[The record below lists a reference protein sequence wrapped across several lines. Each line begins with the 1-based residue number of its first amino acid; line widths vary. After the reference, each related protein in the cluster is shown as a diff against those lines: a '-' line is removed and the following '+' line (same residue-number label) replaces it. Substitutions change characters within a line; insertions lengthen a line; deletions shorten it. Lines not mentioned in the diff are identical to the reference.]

1 MKHAPF
7 SLFRVSAAALWHRKG
22 ASLLLLLL
30 SALGVF
36 SAALLQNL
44 ALRQQ
49 ESMTEMIKNTL
60 IRCVVTDANDML
72 SDNIAMPASY
82 VDRLLGGWHDRG
94 CYLDEA
100 VKNVRAKSAM
110 PLNSPRDVTLCR
122 ILSLA
127 SDSAFDEVSG
137 AQAVFFDGW
146 SEDALAGTERVC
158 LLPEFMLPQARTDGD
173 GSLWLDVS
181 AGEVN
186 TSLRVIGTVS
196 GQTGGTVWCPFY
208 IQLRDGISESFRID
222 RCSFDIRDNARL
234 EENKKII
241 YDTFVSPKLANT
253 SGETKFGV
261 FINDEEFTGSVREF
275 ESNLKTLR
283 LLSPILL
290 VLFAGVG
297 FLAAYLTTRGRKREF
312 AVMRCIGRKQLG
324 ITLQVFL
331 EQLFLALVGAALG
344 VSIALLIEGGYPLS
358 ALTRAGTLLGL
369 FLFGAAAACLVVTR
383 VNVVKLMKRR
393 IKHGTFGSKGRTLR
407 IPHEI
412 AACPCGQR
420 RELRL

>member
-60 IRCVVTDANDML
+60 IRCVVTDANDVL

-146 SEDALAGTERVC
+146 SEDALAGTERVY

-196 GQTGGTVWCPFY
+196 GQTGGTVWCPLY

-331 EQLFLALVGAALG
+331 EHLFLALVGAAPG

-383 VNVVKLMKRR
+383 VNVMKLMK
-393 IKHGTFGSKGRTLR
+393 T
-407 IPHEI
+407 EN
-412 AACPCGQR
+412 
-420 RELRL
+420 

>member
-186 TSLRVIGTVS
+186 TSLRVIGTDS

-261 FINDEEFTGSVREF
+261 FINDEEFTGSVWEF

-383 VNVVKLMKRR
+383 VNVMKLMKRR
-393 IKHGTFGSKGRTLR
+393 IKHGTFGSKGRALR

>member
-196 GQTGGTVWCPFY
+196 GQTGGTVWCPLY

-369 FLFGAAAACLVVTR
+369 ILFGAAAACLVVTR
-383 VNVVKLMKRR
+383 VNVMKLMK
-393 IKHGTFGSKGRTLR
+393 T
-407 IPHEI
+407 ED
-412 AACPCGQR
+412 
-420 RELRL
+420 

>member
-7 SLFRVSAAALWHRKG
+7 SLFRVSAAALWRRKG

-60 IRCVVTDANDML
+60 IRCIVTDANGVL
-72 SDNIAMPASY
+72 SDNLAMPASY

-186 TSLRVIGTVS
+186 TSLRVIGTDS

-297 FLAAYLTTRGRKREF
+297 FLAAYLTTRGLKREF

-383 VNVVKLMKRR
+383 VNVMKLMK
-393 IKHGTFGSKGRTLR
+393 T
-407 IPHEI
+407 ED
-412 AACPCGQR
+412 
-420 RELRL
+420 

>member
-7 SLFRVSAAALWHRKG
+7 SLFRVSAAALWRRKG

-60 IRCVVTDANDML
+60 IRCVVTDANGML
-72 SDNIAMPASY
+72 SDSIAMSASY

-158 LLPEFMLPQARTDGD
+158 LLPEFMLPQARTYGD

-181 AGEVN
+181 AAEVN

-196 GQTGGTVWCPFY
+196 RQTGGTVWCPLY
-208 IQLRDGISESFRID
+208 IQLRDGISESLRID

-261 FINDEEFTGSVREF
+261 FINDKEFTGSVREF

-383 VNVVKLMKRR
+383 VNVMKLMK
-393 IKHGTFGSKGRTLR
+393 T
-407 IPHEI
+407 ED
-412 AACPCGQR
+412 
-420 RELRL
+420 

>member
-7 SLFRVSAAALWHRKG
+7 SLFRVSAAALWRRKG

-60 IRCVVTDANDML
+60 IRCIVTDANGVL
-72 SDNIAMPASY
+72 SDNLAMPASY

-100 VKNVRAKSAM
+100 VKNVRAKSAV

-158 LLPEFMLPQARTDGD
+158 LLPEFMLPPARTYGD

-181 AGEVN
+181 AAEVN

-196 GQTGGTVWCPFY
+196 GQTGGTVWCPLY

-297 FLAAYLTTRGRKREF
+297 FLAAYLTTRGLKREF

-369 FLFGAAAACLVVTR
+369 ILFGAAAACLVVTR
-383 VNVVKLMKRR
+383 VNVMKLMK
-393 IKHGTFGSKGRTLR
+393 T
-407 IPHEI
+407 ED
-412 AACPCGQR
+412 
-420 RELRL
+420 

>member
-7 SLFRVSAAALWHRKG
+7 SLFRVSAAALWRRKG

-60 IRCVVTDANDML
+60 IRCIVTDANGVL
-72 SDNIAMPASY
+72 SDNLAMPASY

-146 SEDALAGTERVC
+146 SEDALAGTERVY

-181 AGEVN
+181 AAEVN

-196 GQTGGTVWCPFY
+196 GQTGGTVWCPLY

-312 AVMRCIGRKQLG
+312 AVMRCIGCKQLG

-383 VNVVKLMKRR
+383 VNVMKLMK
-393 IKHGTFGSKGRTLR
+393 T
-407 IPHEI
+407 ED
-412 AACPCGQR
+412 
-420 RELRL
+420 

>member
-7 SLFRVSAAALWHRKG
+7 SLFRVSAAALWRRKG

-60 IRCVVTDANDML
+60 IRCIVTDDNGML
-72 SDNIAMPASY
+72 SDNLAMPASY

-186 TSLRVIGTVS
+186 TSLRVIGTDS

-383 VNVVKLMKRR
+383 VNVMKLMK
-393 IKHGTFGSKGRTLR
+393 T
-407 IPHEI
+407 EN
-412 AACPCGQR
+412 
-420 RELRL
+420 

>member
-7 SLFRVSAAALWHRKG
+7 SLFRVSAAALWRRKG

-49 ESMTEMIKNTL
+49 ESMTEMIQNTL
-60 IRCVVTDANDML
+60 IRCVVTDANGTL
-72 SDNIAMPASY
+72 SDNLAMPASY
-82 VDRLLGGWHDRG
+82 VDRLLGGWHDRE

-146 SEDALAGTERVC
+146 SEDALAGTERVY

-196 GQTGGTVWCPFY
+196 GQTGGTVWCPLY

-261 FINDEEFTGSVREF
+261 FINDEEFTGSVQEF

-297 FLAAYLTTRGRKREF
+297 FLTAYLTTRGRKREF

-383 VNVVKLMKRR
+383 VNVMKLMK
-393 IKHGTFGSKGRTLR
+393 T
-407 IPHEI
+407 ED
-412 AACPCGQR
+412 
-420 RELRL
+420 

>member
-7 SLFRVSAAALWHRKG
+7 SLFRVSAAALWRRKG
-22 ASLLLLLL
+22 ASLLLLRL

-60 IRCVVTDANDML
+60 IRCVVTDANGML
-72 SDNIAMPASY
+72 SDNLAMPASY

-100 VKNVRAKSAM
+100 VKNVRAKSAV
-110 PLNSPRDVTLCR
+110 PLNSLRDVTLCR

-196 GQTGGTVWCPFY
+196 GQTGGTVWCPLY

-297 FLAAYLTTRGRKREF
+297 FLAAYLTTRGLKREF

-369 FLFGAAAACLVVTR
+369 ILFGAAAACLVVTR
-383 VNVVKLMKRR
+383 VNVMKLMK
-393 IKHGTFGSKGRTLR
+393 T
-407 IPHEI
+407 ED
-412 AACPCGQR
+412 
-420 RELRL
+420 

>member
-7 SLFRVSAAALWHRKG
+7 SLFRVSAAALWRRKG

-60 IRCVVTDANDML
+60 IRCVVTDANGML
-72 SDNIAMPASY
+72 SDNLAMLASY
-82 VDRLLGGWHDRG
+82 VDRLLGGWHARG

-186 TSLRVIGTVS
+186 TSLRVIGTDS

-261 FINDEEFTGSVREF
+261 FINDEEFTGSVWEF

-383 VNVVKLMKRR
+383 VNVMKLMKRR
-393 IKHGTFGSKGRTLR
+393 IKHGTFGSKGRALR

>member
-7 SLFRVSAAALWHRKG
+7 SLFRVSAAALWRRKG

-60 IRCVVTDANDML
+60 IRCVVTDDNGML
-72 SDNIAMPASY
+72 SDNLAMPASY

-146 SEDALAGTERVC
+146 SEDALAGTERVY

-196 GQTGGTVWCPFY
+196 GQTGGTVWCPLY

-261 FINDEEFTGSVREF
+261 FINDEKFTGSVWEF

-383 VNVVKLMKRR
+383 VNVMKLMK
-393 IKHGTFGSKGRTLR
+393 T
-407 IPHEI
+407 ED
-412 AACPCGQR
+412 
-420 RELRL
+420 

>member
-82 VDRLLGGWHDRG
+82 VDRLLAGWHDRG

-196 GQTGGTVWCPFY
+196 GQTGGTVWCPLY

-344 VSIALLIEGGYPLS
+344 VSITLLIEGGYPLS

-383 VNVVKLMKRR
+383 VNVMKLMK
-393 IKHGTFGSKGRTLR
+393 T
-407 IPHEI
+407 ED
-412 AACPCGQR
+412 
-420 RELRL
+420 

>member
-7 SLFRVSAAALWHRKG
+7 SLFRVSAAALWRRKG

-60 IRCVVTDANDML
+60 IRCVVTDANGML

-186 TSLRVIGTVS
+186 TSLRVIGTDS
-196 GQTGGTVWCPFY
+196 GQTGDTVWCPFY

-312 AVMRCIGRKQLG
+312 AVMRCIGCKQLG

-383 VNVVKLMKRR
+383 VNVMKLMK
-393 IKHGTFGSKGRTLR
+393 T
-407 IPHEI
+407 ED
-412 AACPCGQR
+412 
-420 RELRL
+420 

>member
-146 SEDALAGTERVC
+146 SEDALAGTERVY

-181 AGEVN
+181 AAEVN

-196 GQTGGTVWCPFY
+196 GQTGGTVWCPLY

-234 EENKKII
+234 EENKKIF
-241 YDTFVSPKLANT
+241 YDTFVSPKLTNT

-261 FINDEEFTGSVREF
+261 FINDEKFTGSVREF

-383 VNVVKLMKRR
+383 VNVMKFM
-393 IKHGTFGSKGRTLR
+393 KT
-407 IPHEI
+407 ED
-412 AACPCGQR
+412 
-420 RELRL
+420 

>member
-7 SLFRVSAAALWHRKG
+7 SLFRVSAAALWRRKG
-22 ASLLLLLL
+22 ASLLLLRL

-49 ESMTEMIKNTL
+49 ESMTGMIKNTL
-60 IRCVVTDANDML
+60 IRCVVTDTNSML
-72 SDNIAMPASY
+72 SDKLAMPASY

-196 GQTGGTVWCPFY
+196 GQTGGTVWCPLY

-234 EENKKII
+234 EENKKIF

-261 FINDEEFTGSVREF
+261 FINDEEFTGSVWEF

-344 VSIALLIEGGYPLS
+344 VSIALLIEDGYPLS

-383 VNVVKLMKRR
+383 VNVMKLMK
-393 IKHGTFGSKGRTLR
+393 T
-407 IPHEI
+407 EN
-412 AACPCGQR
+412 
-420 RELRL
+420 

>member
-7 SLFRVSAAALWHRKG
+7 SLFRVSAAALWRRKG

-60 IRCVVTDANDML
+60 IRCVVTDDNGML
-72 SDNIAMPASY
+72 SDNLAMPASY

-146 SEDALAGTERVC
+146 SEDALAGTECVC
-158 LLPEFMLPQARTDGD
+158 LLPEFMLPQARTYGD

-196 GQTGGTVWCPFY
+196 GQTGGTVWCPLY
-208 IQLRDGISESFRID
+208 IQLRDGIPRASASTAVP
-222 RCSFDIRDNARL
+222 S
-234 EENKKII
+234 
-241 YDTFVSPKLANT
+241 T
-253 SGETKFGV
+253 SVTMPV
-261 FINDEEFTGSVREF
+261 WR
-275 ESNLKTLR
+275 KT
-283 LLSPILL
+283 
-290 VLFAGVG
+290 
-297 FLAAYLTTRGRKREF
+297 RK
-312 AVMRCIGRKQLG
+312 
-324 ITLQVFL
+324 
-331 EQLFLALVGAALG
+331 
-344 VSIALLIEGGYPLS
+344 
-358 ALTRAGTLLGL
+358 
-369 FLFGAAAACLVVTR
+369 
-383 VNVVKLMKRR
+383 
-393 IKHGTFGSKGRTLR
+393 
-407 IPHEI
+407 
-412 AACPCGQR
+412 
-420 RELRL
+420 

>member
-60 IRCVVTDANDML
+60 IRCVVTDANGML
-72 SDNIAMPASY
+72 SDNLAMPASY

-100 VKNVRAKSAM
+100 VKNVRAKSAV

-186 TSLRVIGTVS
+186 TSLRVIGTDS

-261 FINDEEFTGSVREF
+261 FINDEEFTGSVWEF

-383 VNVVKLMKRR
+383 VNVMKLMKRR
-393 IKHGTFGSKGRTLR
+393 IKHGTFGSKGRALR

>member
-1 MKHAPF
+1 
-7 SLFRVSAAALWHRKG
+7 
-22 ASLLLLLL
+22 
-30 SALGVF
+30 
-36 SAALLQNL
+36 
-44 ALRQQ
+44 
-49 ESMTEMIKNTL
+49 
-60 IRCVVTDANDML
+60 
-72 SDNIAMPASY
+72 
-82 VDRLLGGWHDRG
+82 
-94 CYLDEA
+94 
-100 VKNVRAKSAM
+100 
-110 PLNSPRDVTLCR
+110 
-122 ILSLA
+122 
-127 SDSAFDEVSG
+127 
-137 AQAVFFDGW
+137 
-146 SEDALAGTERVC
+146 
-158 LLPEFMLPQARTDGD
+158 MLPQARTDGD

-196 GQTGGTVWCPFY
+196 GQTGGTVWCPLY

-369 FLFGAAAACLVVTR
+369 FLFGAAAACLMVTR
-383 VNVVKLMKRR
+383 VNVMKLMK
-393 IKHGTFGSKGRTLR
+393 T
-407 IPHEI
+407 ED
-412 AACPCGQR
+412 
-420 RELRL
+420 

>member
-7 SLFRVSAAALWHRKG
+7 SLFRVSAAALWRRKG

-60 IRCVVTDANDML
+60 IRCVVTDANGML
-72 SDNIAMPASY
+72 SDNLAMLASY

-186 TSLRVIGTVS
+186 TSLRVIGTDS

-261 FINDEEFTGSVREF
+261 FINDEEFTGSVWEF

-383 VNVVKLMKRR
+383 VNVMKLMKRR
-393 IKHGTFGSKGRTLR
+393 IKHGTFGSKGRALR

>member
-146 SEDALAGTERVC
+146 SEDALAGTERVY

-181 AGEVN
+181 AAEVN

-196 GQTGGTVWCPFY
+196 GQTGGTVWCPLY

-234 EENKKII
+234 EENKKIF

-261 FINDEEFTGSVREF
+261 FINDEEFTGSVWEF

-312 AVMRCIGRKQLG
+312 AVMRCIGCKQLG

-383 VNVVKLMKRR
+383 VNVMKLMK
-393 IKHGTFGSKGRTLR
+393 T
-407 IPHEI
+407 EN
-412 AACPCGQR
+412 
-420 RELRL
+420 

>member
-7 SLFRVSAAALWHRKG
+7 SLFRVSAAALWRRKG

-60 IRCVVTDANDML
+60 IRCVVTDANGML
-72 SDNIAMPASY
+72 SDDIAMPASY

-196 GQTGGTVWCPFY
+196 GQTGGTVWCPLY

-283 LLSPILL
+283 LLSLILL

-331 EQLFLALVGAALG
+331 EQLFLALVGAAIG

-383 VNVVKLMKRR
+383 VNVMKLMK
-393 IKHGTFGSKGRTLR
+393 T
-407 IPHEI
+407 ED
-412 AACPCGQR
+412 
-420 RELRL
+420 

>member
-7 SLFRVSAAALWHRKG
+7 SLFRVSAAALWRRKG

-60 IRCVVTDANDML
+60 IRCIVTDANGVL
-72 SDNIAMPASY
+72 SDNLAMPASY

-186 TSLRVIGTVS
+186 TSLRVIGTDS

-383 VNVVKLMKRR
+383 VNVMKLMK
-393 IKHGTFGSKGRTLR
+393 T
-407 IPHEI
+407 ED
-412 AACPCGQR
+412 
-420 RELRL
+420 

>member
-7 SLFRVSAAALWHRKG
+7 SLFRVSAAALWRRKG

-60 IRCVVTDANDML
+60 IRCVVTDTNSML
-72 SDNIAMPASY
+72 SDKLAMPASY

-196 GQTGGTVWCPFY
+196 GQTGGTVWCPLY

-234 EENKKII
+234 AENKKII

-312 AVMRCIGRKQLG
+312 AVMRCIGCKQLG

-383 VNVVKLMKRR
+383 VNVMKLMK
-393 IKHGTFGSKGRTLR
+393 T
-407 IPHEI
+407 ED
-412 AACPCGQR
+412 
-420 RELRL
+420 

>member
-7 SLFRVSAAALWHRKG
+7 SLFRVSAAALWRRKG

-60 IRCVVTDANDML
+60 IRCIVTDANGVL
-72 SDNIAMPASY
+72 SDNLAMPASY

-196 GQTGGTVWCPFY
+196 GQTGGTVWCPLY

-234 EENKKII
+234 EENKKIF

-312 AVMRCIGRKQLG
+312 AVMRCIGCKQLG

-383 VNVVKLMKRR
+383 VNVMKLMK
-393 IKHGTFGSKGRTLR
+393 T
-407 IPHEI
+407 ED
-412 AACPCGQR
+412 
-420 RELRL
+420 

>member
-7 SLFRVSAAALWHRKG
+7 SLFRVSAAALWRRKG

-60 IRCVVTDANDML
+60 IRCVVTDANGML
-72 SDNIAMPASY
+72 SDSIAMSASY
-82 VDRLLGGWHDRG
+82 VARLLGGWHDRG

-100 VKNVRAKSAM
+100 VKNVRAKSAV

-186 TSLRVIGTVS
+186 TSLRVIGTDS

-261 FINDEEFTGSVREF
+261 FINDEEFTGSVWEF

-383 VNVVKLMKRR
+383 VNVMKLMK
-393 IKHGTFGSKGRTLR
+393 T
-407 IPHEI
+407 ED
-412 AACPCGQR
+412 
-420 RELRL
+420 

>member
-196 GQTGGTVWCPFY
+196 GQTGGTVWCPLY

-234 EENKKII
+234 EENKKIF

-383 VNVVKLMKRR
+383 VNVMKLMK
-393 IKHGTFGSKGRTLR
+393 T
-407 IPHEI
+407 ED
-412 AACPCGQR
+412 
-420 RELRL
+420 

>member
-7 SLFRVSAAALWHRKG
+7 SLFRVSAAALWRRKG

-60 IRCVVTDANDML
+60 IRCVVTDDNGML
-72 SDNIAMPASY
+72 SDNLAMPASY

-173 GSLWLDVS
+173 GSLWQDVS

-196 GQTGGTVWCPFY
+196 GQTGGTVWCPLY

-297 FLAAYLTTRGRKREF
+297 FLAAYLTTRGLKREF
-312 AVMRCIGRKQLG
+312 TVMRCIGRKQLG

-383 VNVVKLMKRR
+383 VNVMKLMK
-393 IKHGTFGSKGRTLR
+393 T
-407 IPHEI
+407 ED
-412 AACPCGQR
+412 
-420 RELRL
+420 

>member
-7 SLFRVSAAALWHRKG
+7 SLFRVSAAALWRRKG

-60 IRCVVTDANDML
+60 IRCVVTDADDML

-82 VDRLLGGWHDRG
+82 VDRLPGGWHDRG

-196 GQTGGTVWCPFY
+196 GQTGGTVWCPLY
-208 IQLRDGISESFRID
+208 IQLRDGISEIFRID

-283 LLSPILL
+283 LLSLILL

-331 EQLFLALVGAALG
+331 EQLFHALVGAALG

-383 VNVVKLMKRR
+383 VNVMKLMK
-393 IKHGTFGSKGRTLR
+393 T
-407 IPHEI
+407 EN
-412 AACPCGQR
+412 
-420 RELRL
+420 

>member
-1 MKHAPF
+1 MKHSAF
-7 SLFRVSAAALWHRKG
+7 SLFRVSAAALWRRKG

-49 ESMTEMIKNTL
+49 ESMTEMIANTL
-60 IRCVVTDANDML
+60 IRCVVTDANGAS
-72 SDNIAMPASY
+72 SDNLAMPASY
-82 VDRLLGGWHDRG
+82 VDRLLGGWHDRE

-100 VKNVRAKSAM
+100 VKNVRAKAS
-110 PLNSPRDVTLCR
+110 LSLTSPRDVTLCR
-122 ILSLA
+122 ILNLA

-158 LLPEFMLPQARTDGD
+158 LLPESMLPQARTDGD
-173 GSLWLDVS
+173 SSLWLDVS

-196 GQTGGTVWCPFY
+196 GQTGGTVWCPLY
-208 IQLRDGISESFRID
+208 IQLRDGISESFRVD

-234 EENKKII
+234 DDNKKII

-344 VSIALLIEGGYPLS
+344 VCIALLIEGGYPLS

-369 FLFGAAAACLVVTR
+369 FLFGAAAACLMVTR
-383 VNVVKLMKRR
+383 VNVMKLMK
-393 IKHGTFGSKGRTLR
+393 T
-407 IPHEI
+407 ED
-412 AACPCGQR
+412 
-420 RELRL
+420 

>member
-7 SLFRVSAAALWHRKG
+7 SLFRVSAAALWRRKG

-60 IRCVVTDANDML
+60 IRCVVTDANGML
-72 SDNIAMPASY
+72 SDSIAMSASY
-82 VDRLLGGWHDRG
+82 VARLLGGWHDRG

-100 VKNVRAKSAM
+100 VKNVRAKSAV

-196 GQTGGTVWCPFY
+196 GQTGGTVWCPLY

-261 FINDEEFTGSVREF
+261 FINDEEFTGSVWEF

-312 AVMRCIGRKQLG
+312 AVMRCIGCKQLG

-383 VNVVKLMKRR
+383 VNVMKLMK
-393 IKHGTFGSKGRTLR
+393 T
-407 IPHEI
+407 ED
-412 AACPCGQR
+412 
-420 RELRL
+420 

>member
-7 SLFRVSAAALWHRKG
+7 SLFRVSAAALWRRKG

-60 IRCVVTDANDML
+60 IRCIVTDANGVL
-72 SDNIAMPASY
+72 SDNLAMPASY

-146 SEDALAGTERVC
+146 SEDALAGTERVY

-186 TSLRVIGTVS
+186 TSLRVIGTDS

-383 VNVVKLMKRR
+383 VNVIKLMK
-393 IKHGTFGSKGRTLR
+393 T
-407 IPHEI
+407 EN
-412 AACPCGQR
+412 
-420 RELRL
+420 

>member
-7 SLFRVSAAALWHRKG
+7 SLFRVSAAALWRRKG

-60 IRCVVTDANDML
+60 IRCVVTDDNGML
-72 SDNIAMPASY
+72 SDNLAMPASY

-158 LLPEFMLPQARTDGD
+158 LLPEFMLPQARTYGD

-181 AGEVN
+181 AAEVN

-196 GQTGGTVWCPFY
+196 GQTGGTVWCPLY

-297 FLAAYLTTRGRKREF
+297 FLAAYLTTRGLKREF

-358 ALTRAGTLLGL
+358 ALTRAGMLLGL
-369 FLFGAAAACLVVTR
+369 FLFGAGAACLVVTR
-383 VNVVKLMKRR
+383 VNVMKLMK
-393 IKHGTFGSKGRTLR
+393 T
-407 IPHEI
+407 ED
-412 AACPCGQR
+412 
-420 RELRL
+420 

>member
-72 SDNIAMPASY
+72 RDGIARPASY

-158 LLPEFMLPQARTDGD
+158 LLPEFMLPQARTYGD

-181 AGEVN
+181 AAEVN

-196 GQTGGTVWCPFY
+196 RQTGGTVWCPLY

-261 FINDEEFTGSVREF
+261 FINDKEFTGSVREF

-383 VNVVKLMKRR
+383 VNVMKLMK
-393 IKHGTFGSKGRTLR
+393 T
-407 IPHEI
+407 ED
-412 AACPCGQR
+412 
-420 RELRL
+420 

>member
-7 SLFRVSAAALWHRKG
+7 SLFRVSAAALWRRKG

-196 GQTGGTVWCPFY
+196 GQTGGTVWCPLY

-344 VSIALLIEGGYPLS
+344 VSITLLIEGGYPLS

-383 VNVVKLMKRR
+383 VNVMKLMK
-393 IKHGTFGSKGRTLR
+393 T
-407 IPHEI
+407 ED
-412 AACPCGQR
+412 
-420 RELRL
+420 

>member
-7 SLFRVSAAALWHRKG
+7 SLFRVSAAALWRRKG

-60 IRCVVTDANDML
+60 IRCIVTDANGVL
-72 SDNIAMPASY
+72 SDNLAMPASY

-146 SEDALAGTERVC
+146 SEDALAGTERVY

-181 AGEVN
+181 AAEVN

-196 GQTGGTVWCPFY
+196 GQTGGTVWCPLY

-234 EENKKII
+234 EENKKIF

-261 FINDEEFTGSVREF
+261 FINDEEFTGSVWEF

-312 AVMRCIGRKQLG
+312 AVMRCIGCKQLG

-383 VNVVKLMKRR
+383 VNVMKLMK
-393 IKHGTFGSKGRTLR
+393 T
-407 IPHEI
+407 ED
-412 AACPCGQR
+412 
-420 RELRL
+420 

>member
-1 MKHAPF
+1 
-7 SLFRVSAAALWHRKG
+7 
-22 ASLLLLLL
+22 
-30 SALGVF
+30 
-36 SAALLQNL
+36 
-44 ALRQQ
+44 
-49 ESMTEMIKNTL
+49 MTEMIKNTL

-186 TSLRVIGTVS
+186 TSLRVIGTDS
-196 GQTGGTVWCPFY
+196 GQTGARSGVRFTYSYATEYPRASASTAVPSTSVTMPVW
-208 IQLRDGISESFRID
+208 R
-222 RCSFDIRDNARL
+222 
-234 EENKKII
+234 
-241 YDTFVSPKLANT
+241 
-253 SGETKFGV
+253 
-261 FINDEEFTGSVREF
+261 
-275 ESNLKTLR
+275 KT
-283 LLSPILL
+283 
-290 VLFAGVG
+290 
-297 FLAAYLTTRGRKREF
+297 RK
-312 AVMRCIGRKQLG
+312 
-324 ITLQVFL
+324 
-331 EQLFLALVGAALG
+331 
-344 VSIALLIEGGYPLS
+344 
-358 ALTRAGTLLGL
+358 
-369 FLFGAAAACLVVTR
+369 
-383 VNVVKLMKRR
+383 
-393 IKHGTFGSKGRTLR
+393 
-407 IPHEI
+407 
-412 AACPCGQR
+412 
-420 RELRL
+420 

>member
-146 SEDALAGTERVC
+146 SEDALAGTERVY

-181 AGEVN
+181 AAEVN

-196 GQTGGTVWCPFY
+196 GQTGGTVWCPLY
-208 IQLRDGISESFRID
+208 IQLRDGISGSFRID

-234 EENKKII
+234 EENKKIF

-261 FINDEEFTGSVREF
+261 FINDEEFTGSVWEF

-312 AVMRCIGRKQLG
+312 AVMRCIGCKQLG

-383 VNVVKLMKRR
+383 VNVMKLMK
-393 IKHGTFGSKGRTLR
+393 T
-407 IPHEI
+407 ED
-412 AACPCGQR
+412 
-420 RELRL
+420 

>member
-1 MKHAPF
+1 MKHSAL
-7 SLFRVSAAALWHRKG
+7 SLFRVSAAALWRRKG

-49 ESMTEMIKNTL
+49 ESMTEMIANTL
-60 IRCVVTDANDML
+60 IRCVVTDANGTS
-72 SDNIAMPASY
+72 SDNLAMPASY

-146 SEDALAGTERVC
+146 SEEALMGTERVC
-158 LLPEFMLPQARTDGD
+158 LLPESMLPQARTDND
-173 GSLWLDVS
+173 GTLWLDVS
-181 AGEVN
+181 VGEVN
-186 TSLRVIGTVS
+186 TSLCVIGTVS
-196 GQTGGTVWCPFY
+196 GQTGGTAWCPLY

-241 YDTFVSPKLANT
+241 YDTFASPKLANT

-331 EQLFLALVGAALG
+331 EQLLLALAGAVCG

-369 FLFGAAAACLVVTR
+369 FLFGAAAACLMVTR
-383 VNVVKLMKRR
+383 VNVMKLMK
-393 IKHGTFGSKGRTLR
+393 T
-407 IPHEI
+407 ED
-412 AACPCGQR
+412 
-420 RELRL
+420 

>member
-7 SLFRVSAAALWHRKG
+7 SLFRVSAAALWRRKG

-60 IRCVVTDANDML
+60 IRCVVTDTNSML
-72 SDNIAMPASY
+72 SDNLAMPASY

-196 GQTGGTVWCPFY
+196 GQTGGTVWCPLY
-208 IQLRDGISESFRID
+208 IQLRDGIFESFRID

-383 VNVVKLMKRR
+383 VNVMKLMK
-393 IKHGTFGSKGRTLR
+393 T
-407 IPHEI
+407 EN
-412 AACPCGQR
+412 
-420 RELRL
+420 